1 MPSQHETFYP
11 RCERVYVNE
20 NLTALRPKLFKK
32 VIDRVESHESWRSW
46 TLDGKTA
53 LPLMLAVMRTSL
65 LQIHFTA

>member
-1 MPSQHETFYP
+1 MRHFIQGAS
-11 RCERVYVNE
+11 RVYVNE
-20 NLTALRPKLFKK
+20 NLTALRPKLSKK
-32 VIDRVESHESWRSW
+32 VIDRAESHESWRSW